1 MTEIYDSWSIA
12 EYCNIQYFDENVNKI
27 KSIMIKDVKPDMLI
41 IFSSTSVPENSS
53 LSTDKSFDKFI
64 VLSDGSYC
72 KIKAILKSY
81 FNGKLTVINNLH
93 ITPYYPI
100 KINNS
105 WIYPSN
111 ISSNTINYS
120 GNIYSLLLEETTD
133 KCILIEDI
141 QCSTC
146 GNDNN
151 ILTHPYFSNYSNF
164 KSFSGLCNV
173 RFRKDPKSNLI
184 NGIERIFHSKI

>member
-12 EYCNIQYFDENVNKI
+12 EYCNIQYFDENANKI
-27 KSIMIKDVKPDMLI
+27 KSIMIKDVKPDMLVI
-41 IFSSTSVPENSS
+41 
-53 LSTDKSFDKFI
+53 
-64 VLSDGSYC
+64 LSDGLYC

-81 FNGKLTVINNLH
+81 FNGKLTVVNNLN

-105 WIYPSN
+105 WVYPAN
-111 ISSNTINYS
+111 ISNNTINYS

-146 GNDNN
+146 GNDN

-173 RFRKDPKSNLI
+173 RFRKNPISNLI
-184 NGIERIFHSKI
+184 NGIERMFHSKI